1 VSSWPS
7 NRAEALVAGAET
19 RGCRASASCRGFRSR
34 DKKNGG
40 DPVARIAPVE
50 AHLPVVGG
58 LRPAQRLR
66 THRLRC
72 RACNR
77 DGGIIDLDVGSVLG
91 PRSSRCLTRDRW

>member
-1 VSSWPS
+1 
-7 NRAEALVAGAET
+7 
-19 RGCRASASCRGFRSR
+19 
-34 DKKNGG
+34 
-40 DPVARIAPVE
+40 VE

-77 DGGIIDLDVGSVLG
+77 DGGIIDPNVGSIPG
-91 PRSSRCLTRDRW
+91 PRSSRCLTRDWW